1 MPNSASQ
8 PPSSIRSR
16 FGNGR
21 NWNDGSTRTASV
33 GIALNWPIYQG
44 GFVDSRIREAVASQD
59 AARET
64 LELARRNA
72 LFNAQVGYTGVNS
85 SVASVRA
92 FNAAVQSAEVALQSN
107 RLGQEVGVRTN
118 LDVLNVQQNVFTQR
132 RNLAQAY
139 FNYLINQ
146 LRLKSAVGTL
156 NEQDL
161 EMLNRRLSG

>member
-1 MPNSASQ
+1 VA
-8 PPSSIRSR
+8 I
-16 FGNGR
+16 G
-21 NWNDGSTRTASV
+21 V
-33 GIALNWPIYQG
+33 ALTLPIYQG
-44 GFVDSRIREAVASQD
+44 GFVDSRVREAVALQD
-59 AARET
+59 AARES
-64 LELARRNA
+64 LELARRAA

-92 FNAAVQSAEVALQSN
+92 FTAAVQSAEVALQTN

-118 LDVLNVQQNVFTQR
+118 LDVLNVQQTVFTQR

-139 FNYLINQ
+139 FNYLVNT

-161 EMLNRRLSG
+161 EALNRRLAG